1 MGRCFPC
8 QSVLKAVLM
17 KVRVFFAVVGI
28 ALSCLV
34 VAGIAVAL
42 ESPARPQAEAQQAT
56 ETEEEDTQFDA
67 ADGFPIDNATLVT
80 NCVRCHAMNDDGY
93 MTRVSYLRKAPEGW
107 QQSVRRMVLLQDVE
121 LDPADARE
129 IVKYLANTQGLAPEE
144 AAPGAFEVERRLI
157 DYRYTADEETETT
170 CIQCHSFGRV
180 LIQRRTE
187 QEWNLLMA
195 THRYYYPLVDFQAF
209 IRSGPRSTE
218 PGPDGSPPDNRHPMD
233 KAVAHL
239 SRAFPLDTDA
249 WASWSAN
256 MRQPRIAGTWAVSG
270 YEPGKGPIYGHLT
283 ITADPP
289 AEDEFTTEAVYT
301 YARTGQQ
308 VRRQGRSIVYTG
320 FQWRGRSYE
329 DGDEIGLREI
339 MMVDRDRREVS
350 GRWYTG
356 GYDETGLDVT
366 LRRVTADPLVAGVF
380 PSIIRRGE
388 SLLEIT
394 IYGANLP
401 ASIAAGDLDFGGGI
415 VVTEVVSAG
424 AGAITVRV
432 SAATDAD
439 VGGRDLFV
447 AGTSHRDAL
456 TVYDKVHAIQITPL
470 AGMARVGGV
479 VFPKGFQQ
487 FEAIARSNG
496 ADGEAGTDDDLEL
509 GAVAVVWSL
518 EEYAA
523 VLDDDDLA
531 FVGGI
536 DDGGLFTPAEDGPN
550 PNRSGERNNIGDVW
564 VVGTFIPNDATGA
577 AGAEELRARAHLLVT
592 VPLYMRWEPWATG
605 GLEGR

>member
-1 MGRCFPC
+1 
-8 QSVLKAVLM
+8 M
-17 KVRVFFAVVGI
+17 KVRVFVAVVGI
-28 ALSCLV
+28 AVSCLV
-34 VAGIAVAL
+34 AAGIAAAL
-42 ESPARPQAEAQQAT
+42 ESPASVQTAAQQAT
-56 ETEEEDTQFDA
+56 EADEADTQFDFE
-67 ADGFPIDNATLVT
+67 DGFPVDNATLVT
-80 NCVRCHAMNDDGY
+80 RCVRCHAMNDDGY
-93 MTRVSYLRKAPEGW
+93 MTRISYLRKTPEGW

-121 LDPADARE
+121 LDPAAARE
-129 IVKYLANTQGLAPEE
+129 IVKYLANNLGLAPEE
-144 AAPGAFEVERRLI
+144 AAPGDFEVQRRLI
-157 DYRYTADEETETT
+157 DYRYTADADTEDT
-170 CIQCHSFGRV
+170 CIRCHSMGRV
-180 LIQRRTE
+180 ITQRRSK
-187 QEWNLLMA
+187 QEWDLLMA
-195 THRYYYPLVDFQAF
+195 THRYYYPLIDFQAF
-209 IRSGPRSTE
+209 IRSGPGSTE

-233 KAVAHL
+233 KAVSHL
-239 SRAFPLDTDA
+239 SQAFPLDTAA

-256 MRQPRIAGTWAVSG
+256 MRQPRLAGTWAMSG
-270 YEPGKGPIYGHLT
+270 YEPGKGPIYGHVT

-301 YARTGQQ
+301 YARSGQQ

-329 DGDEIGLREI
+329 DGDETGLREV
-339 MMVDRDRREVS
+339 MSADRDRRS
-350 GRWYTG
+350 ITGRWYTG
-356 GYDETGLDVT
+356 GYDEIGLDVT
-366 LRRVTADPLVAGVF
+366 LQRVTADPLVSGVF

-388 SLLEIT
+388 SPLEIT
-394 IYGANLP
+394 IYGATLP
-401 ASIAAGDLDFGGGI
+401 VSIAAGDLDFGGGI

-424 AGAITVRV
+424 ADAITVQV
-432 SAATDAD
+432 SATADAD

-456 TVYDKVHAIQITPL
+456 TVYDTVDAIEVMPR
-470 AGMARVGGV
+470 AGMARVGGI

-487 FEAIARSNG
+487 FEATARSNG

-509 GAVAVVWSL
+509 GTANVVWSL

-550 PNRSGERNNIGDVW
+550 PNRSGDRNNIGDVW
-564 VVGTFIPNDATGA
+564 VVGTFIPDDAMRA
-577 AGAEELRARAHLLVT
+577 AGAKELRARAHLLVT

-605 GLEGR
+605 GVEGR